1 MKRLH
6 RALIIVFIL
15 SAALFGAAIAYKY
28 YNTDTTIPEI
38 RFYEDTLSVSV
49 KDGRDALML
58 GVSAYDKKDG
68 DITDKLILESVEMG
82 KNGEVS
88 ATYAVCDADNHVVT
102 RTRTIIYTDYVSPRF
117 SLSAQLCYSPSSSIK
132 VRDRLGAYDVIDGQ
146 MDNDIRIN
154 TNSLSPYYAGL
165 YPVTFEVTNSL
176 GDRVSLTLE
185 VEIRE
190 MSDNEPEIVLDTY
203 LIYLSEDEAKGFNA
217 IEHVNYVNGAEK
229 SDVRTSG
236 TRLSTGVNRV
246 KYYCQSESGVR
257 GSTTLYVVVE

>member
-38 RFYEDTLSVSV
+38 RFDEDTLSVSV

-102 RTRTIIYTDYVSPRF
+102 RTRTIIIRTMCRPAFHSV
-117 SLSAQLCYSPSSSIK
+117 LSFA
-132 VRDRLGAYDVIDGQ
+132 
-146 MDNDIRIN
+146 IR
-154 TNSLSPYYAGL
+154 PQA
-165 YPVTFEVTNSL
+165 
-176 GDRVSLTLE
+176 
-185 VEIRE
+185 
-190 MSDNEPEIVLDTY
+190 
-203 LIYLSEDEAKGFNA
+203 A
-217 IEHVNYVNGAEK
+217 
-229 SDVRTSG
+229 
-236 TRLSTGVNRV
+236 
-246 KYYCQSESGVR
+246 
-257 GSTTLYVVVE
+257 